1 MIKIILANHLDP
13 TRPTQETMDFDIE
26 TYDHSLGRD
35 WQHSLNTEILG
46 PNLPFHH
53 DFCFLGFKD
62 TYRNEEYLCNRLN
75 HAISELNKWLKPNWD
90 YYISETYTPKTFTQ
104 ESHNILH
111 NHFEILKGTIWEPSE
126 YFTTASAPFREHIE
140 TLNWACHEMET
151 LDFAQTAPEENLRPT
166 NIMSWKNAPK
176 HDLTDEHRKLF
187 AANAF
192 DSELGGVYMHWCQIG
207 KRLDEVFKDEGAP
220 DLVFTDPT
228 DIRTKQEEG
237 GAHCEAITALRYYS
251 GEFNINWGRDMTRR
265 NNNYWLK
272 WHEEFYEWL
281 ERNGI
286 DSTDPKMSLG
296 QLPVGKVKMAE
307 SFGTSDPSKVW
318 DILKN
323 HMYVKGVE
331 ID

>member
-1 MIKIILANHLDP
+1 
-13 TRPTQETMDFDIE
+13 
-26 TYDHSLGRD
+26 
-35 WQHSLNTEILG
+35 
-46 PNLPFHH
+46 
-53 DFCFLGFKD
+53 
-62 TYRNEEYLCNRLN
+62 
-75 HAISELNKWLKPNWD
+75 
-90 YYISETYTPKTFTQ
+90 
-104 ESHNILH
+104 
-111 NHFEILKGTIWEPSE
+111 
-126 YFTTASAPFREHIE
+126 
-140 TLNWACHEMET
+140 MET

-307 SFGTSDPSKVW
+307 SFGTSDPLKVW

-323 HMYVKGVE
+323 HMFVKGVE